1 MTRIARSVW
10 TAAMFGVLVAGVQ
23 TLAANPIP
31 GPTDP
36 NPGANPDPDHC
47 TYKLTGT
54 YQYYCTYSP
63 TECRLCRLEGPNTYS
78 CEQTLCE
85 FEEVIE

>member
-36 NPGANPDPDHC
+36 NPGGNPDPDYC
-47 TYKLTGT
+47 QYMGSS
-54 YQYYCTYSP
+54 QYYCTYSAAD
-63 TECRLCRLEGPNTYS
+63 CRICKHHGGNTYS
-78 CEQTLCE
+78 CVQVLCE
-85 FEEVIE
+85 FEEVLE